1 MFLQL
6 KRQGQSLDLFAK
18 LELEPQEQ
26 AFIKTVNPGKTFLW
40 MPDPISAQRQ
50 WRWNLIPGALL
61 AFFVG
66 WFIGM
71 LILGVKDGIALA
83 PWIGLVIWVPCTK
96 VVFGQRREGITISD
110 LLTGRTIHNRSLS
123 ELVEKEEAIK
133 DGLQRLRGMFSY
145 MRPSS
150 EGETIKI

>member
-26 AFIKTVNPGKTFLW
+26 AFIKTVNPGTTFLW
-40 MPDPISAQRQ
+40 IPDLRSAQRQ

-71 LILGVKDGIALA
+71 LILGVKDGIYLA
-83 PWIGLVIWVPCTK
+83 FWIGLLVWIPCTK
-96 VVFGQRREGITISD
+96 VIFNQSRQGITVSD
-110 LLTGRTIHNRSLS
+110 LLTGRTIHNKSLP
-123 ELVEKEEAIK
+123 ELVEKEESIK
-133 DGLQRLRGMFSY
+133 DGLQKLRSMLGY